1 MKKETKESLLKLI
14 PALTPNIQGESEL
27 IQILTGK
34 YGYTDIRVGDIRKLL
49 LQLGITLSRNDNK
62 KKKETI
68 LKTENKK
75 RERRNLTNDE
85 LRKKS
90 EERKIKYQDVIGL
103 LITDDYRFSYRDIAN
118 ICNVS
123 IGTVARVKKEFI
135 DNKDRIGT
143 NNKDKQI

>member
-1 MKKETKESLLKLI
+1 MKKETKESLLELI
-14 PALTPNIQGESEL
+14 PTLIHNIRYETEL
-27 IQILTGK
+27 IQILTNK
-34 YGYTDIRVGDIRKLL
+34 YKYTDIRIGDIRKLL

-62 KKKETI
+62 KKKESI

-75 RERRNLTNDE
+75 RERRNLTNEE

-90 EERKIKYQDVIGL
+90 EERRIKYQDVIGL

-135 DNKDRIGT
+135 DNKDR
-143 NNKDKQI
+143 NK

>member
-27 IQILTGK
+27 IQILTVK

-49 LQLGITLSRNDNK
+49 LQLDITLSQSDNK

-75 RERRNLTNDE
+75 RERRNLTNEE
-85 LRKKS
+85 LRRKS
-90 EERKIKYQDVIGL
+90 EDRKIKYQDVIGL

-135 DNKDRIGT
+135 DNKDR
-143 NNKDKQI
+143 NKY